1 MKRLTSER
9 VNGIKTGYWSTA
21 KKDEL
26 VQRLAEYENTGL
38 EPDEIWKIDHLYQEL
53 SREVME
59 LRKRLKWI
67 PIEEQLPETEE
78 YILLSFSNF
87 SLPAI
92 GRYETDSN
100 GNGAFF
106 LGDCDE
112 EDTCISQDLFV
123 NAWRPLPEP
132 YKANEEERMEENQ

>member
-9 VNGIKTGYWSTA
+9 VNGIKTGYWSPA

-38 EPDEIWKIDHLYQEL
+38 EPDEIREL
-53 SREVME
+53 VSKVIALGLLVMQD
-59 LRKRLKWI
+59 WI
-67 PIEEQLPETEE
+67 PVEKRLPETSD
-78 YILLSFSNF
+78 YILLSFANF

-92 GRYETDSN
+92 GRYETDSD
-100 GNGAFF
+100 GNSAFY

-123 NAWRPLPEP
+123 NAWMPLPEP
-132 YKANEEERMEENQ
+132 YRAEEEGGE